1 MAVKKTKLNF
11 INKSKDN
18 NENTIVI
25 FQKNV
30 AESFDET
37 AVAWTVINI
46 PKNNPKQLF
55 EFSFLYPAHFKVRAS
70 DPDGKSTGTMTAC
83 EGQSFEMAADKSEN
97 ILKLSN
103 TPAINKKDIEIKNS
117 LETGAINGYA
127 LKDEKVLAAKSGIAP
142 GQKAVFQFPPT
153 IWIGAVSQVEE
164 GDVMKSAVIQSI
176 NKELPLENLSS
187 ADIVMTGGGPGAT
200 STPVTFNLENQ
211 KK

>member
-11 INKSKDN
+11 IKKSNDN
-18 NENTIVI
+18 HNSTIVI

-37 AVAWTVINI
+37 AVAWTVI
-46 PKNNPKQLF
+46 KNPKQLIKY
-55 EFSFLYPAHFKVRAS
+55 SFLYPSHFKVQAS
-70 DPDGKSTGTMTAC
+70 DPDGNPTCTMTAC
-83 EGQSFEMAADKSEN
+83 EGQSFELAAEKSEN
-97 ILKLSN
+97 CLKLSSI
-103 TPAINKKDIEIKNS
+103 PAINKKDVEIKNS
-117 LETGAINGYA
+117 LETGAISGYA
-127 LKDEKVLAAKSGIAP
+127 LRDEKILAAKSGIAP

-153 IWIGAVSQVEE
+153 IWVGAVSQVEE

-176 NKELPLENLSS
+176 NKELPIENLSS
-187 ADIVMTGGGPGAT
+187 ADIVMTGGGPGAA

>member
-1 MAVKKTKLNF
+1 MATKITQLNF
-11 INKSKDN
+11 IKKSNDN
-18 NENTIVI
+18 NDNTIVI

-37 AVAWTVINI
+37 AVAWTLI
-46 PKNNPKQLF
+46 KNPKHLIKY
-55 EFSFLYPAHFKVRAS
+55 SFLYPSHFKVQAS
-70 DPDGKSTGTMTAC
+70 DPDGKPTCTMTAC
-83 EGQSFEMAADKSEN
+83 EGQSFEMATDKSEN
-97 ILKLSN
+97 ILKLSS
-103 TPAINKKDIEIKNS
+103 TPEINKKDVGIKNN
-117 LETGAINGYA
+117 LKDGAINGYA
-127 LKDEKVLAAKSGIAP
+127 LKNEKVLAVKSGIAP
-142 GQKAVFQFPPT
+142 GQKAVFQFPPM
-153 IWIGAVSQVEE
+153 IWVGAVSQVEE

>member
-1 MAVKKTKLNF
+1 MAIKKTKLNF
-11 INKSKDN
+11 IKKSNDN
-18 NENTIVI
+18 NDSTIVI

-37 AVAWTVINI
+37 AVAWTVI
-46 PKNNPKQLF
+46 KNPKQLIKY
-55 EFSFLYPAHFKVRAS
+55 SFLYPSHFKVQAS
-70 DPDGKSTGTMTAC
+70 GPDGNPTHTITAC
-83 EGQSFEMAADKSEN
+83 EGQSFEITADKSEN
-97 ILKLSN
+97 ILKLSS
-103 TPAINKKDIEIKNS
+103 TPAINKKDVEIKNN

-153 IWIGAVSQVEE
+153 IWVGAVSQVEE
-164 GDVMKSAVIQSI
+164 GDVMKSAVIQTI